1 MARPRGSTSDA
12 HERLLA
18 AAGRGF
24 RRGGYG
30 GIGVD
35 GLAKQA
41 GLTSGAFYAY
51 FGSKAEAFRQAVR
64 AGIGDLAAGI
74 RRFRSEGGDWRE
86 RFIHFYTT
94 ERVTCDLAESCALQ
108 SLTGDVARAD
118 APTREDYTEGLEQ
131 AIGALAEAEGPDQRS
146 AAIALLALLSG
157 GTAMAR
163 AVSDPAL
170 AEEIAA
176 AMRKAAEGLAAR
188 L

>member
-1 MARPRGSTSDA
+1 MARPKGSTSDA

-24 RRGGYG
+24 RSGGYG

-35 GLAKQA
+35 GLAKEA

-64 AGIGDLAAGI
+64 AGIADLASGI
-74 RRFRSEGGDWRE
+74 RTFREGGGDWRS
-86 RFIHFYTT
+86 RFIAFYTT
-94 ERVTCDLAESCALQ
+94 ERVTCDPAESCALQ
-108 SLTGDVARAD
+108 SLTVDVARAD
-118 APTREDYTEGLEQ
+118 APTREDYTAGLEQ
-131 AIGALAEAEGPDQRS
+131 AISALAEAPDPQARA

-157 GTAMAR
+157 GTSMAR

-170 AEEIAA
+170 AEEIADA
-176 AMRKAAEGLAAR
+176 VRAAAETLAAR
-188 L
+188 

>member
-1 MARPRGSTSDA
+1 MARPKGSTSDA

-24 RRGGYG
+24 RSGGYG

-51 FGSKAEAFRQAVR
+51 FGSKAEAFRQAVKT
-64 AGIGDLAAGI
+64 GIADLASGI
-74 RRFRSEGGDWRE
+74 RSFREAGGDWRG
-86 RFIHFYTT
+86 RFIDFYTT
-94 ERVTCDLAESCALQ
+94 ERVTCDIAESCALQ
-108 SLTGDVARAD
+108 SLTSDVARAD
-118 APTREDYTEGLEQ
+118 VPTREDYTAGLEQ
-131 AIGALAEAEGPDQRS
+131 AISALADTAGAAER
-146 AAIALLALLSG
+146 AKAIALLALLSG

-170 AEEIAA
+170 AEEIVA
-176 AMRKAAEGLAAR
+176 AMRKAATDPTAG
-188 L
+188 

>member
-1 MARPRGSTSDA
+1 MARPKGSTSDA

-24 RRGGYG
+24 RSGGYG
-30 GIGVD
+30 GVGVD

-74 RRFRSEGGDWRE
+74 RRFRSEGGNWRS
-86 RFIHFYTT
+86 RFIDFYTT
-94 ERVTCDLAESCALQ
+94 ERVTCDITESCALQ

-118 APTREDYTEGLEQ
+118 AQTREDYTTGLEQ
-131 AIGALAEAEGPDQRS
+131 AISALADAAVPDERAE
-146 AAIALLALLSG
+146 AIALLALLSG
-157 GTAMAR
+157 GTSMAR
-163 AVSDPAL
+163 AVNDPAL

-176 AMRKAAEGLAAR
+176 AMRSAAQR
-188 L
+188 LTGG

>member
-1 MARPRGSTSDA
+1 MARPKGSTSDA

-24 RRGGYG
+24 RSGGYG
-30 GIGVD
+30 GVGVD

-74 RRFRSEGGDWRE
+74 RRFRGEGDNWRS
-86 RFIHFYTT
+86 RFIAFYTT
-94 ERVTCDLAESCALQ
+94 ERVSCDITESCALQ
-108 SLTGDVARAD
+108 SLTSDVVRSD
-118 APTREDYTEGLEQ
+118 RQTREDYTAGLEQ
-131 AIGALAEAEGPDQRS
+131 AISALADSAEPAARAS
-146 AAIALLALLSG
+146 AIAMLALLSG

-163 AVSDPAL
+163 AVNDPVL

-176 AMRKAAEGLAAR
+176 AMRSAAESLGT
-188 L
+188 